1 MEAIKISLE
10 VNVNLSE
17 STMNFLTNFLKSFI
31 RQTQQRGLAS
41 EDPAPTK
48 PTPAPAKPAPAPTK
62 PTPAP
67 AKPAPAKPAPAPTP
81 AKPATQEASS
91 GSKSI
96 EEVRA
101 LLVTKVNDHRAAIKQ
116 KLEELGAPSV
126 SKLDP
131 SKYDEMFNFLNEL

>member
-17 STMNFLTNFLKSFI
+17 STMNFLKSFI
-31 RQTQQRGLAS
+31 RQAQQQGLAS
-41 EDPAPTK
+41 EDPV
-48 PTPAPAKPAPAPTK
+48 PAKPAPAPAK
-62 PTPAP
+62 PAKP
-67 AKPAPAKPAPAPTP
+67 AKPAPAPAPAPTP
-81 AKPATQEASS
+81 AKPAAQETSS

>member
-10 VNVNLSE
+10 VDVNLSE

-41 EDPAPTK
+41 EGPAPAK
-48 PTPAPAKPAPAPTK
+48 PTPVSAQAKPAPAP
-62 PTPAP
+62 A
-67 AKPAPAKPAPAPTP
+67 PAPAPTP
-81 AKPATQEASS
+81 AKPAAKEASS

>member
-17 STMNFLTNFLKSFI
+17 STMNFLKSFI
-31 RQTQQRGLAS
+31 RQAQQQGLAS
-41 EDPAPTK
+41 EDPVPAK
-48 PTPAPAKPAPAPTK
+48 PAPAPAKPAPAPAK
-62 PTPAP
+62 PAKP
-67 AKPAPAKPAPAPTP
+67 AKPAPAPAPAPTP
-81 AKPATQEASS
+81 AKPAAQETSS

>member
-10 VNVNLSE
+10 VDVNLSE
-17 STMNFLTNFLKSFI
+17 STMNFLKSFI
-31 RQTQQRGLAS
+31 GQAQQQGLVS
-41 EDPAPTK
+41 EDPAPAK
-48 PTPAPAKPAPAPTK
+48 PTPAKPTPAKPTPAKPAPAP
-62 PTPAP
+62 AP
-67 AKPAPAKPAPAPTP
+67 AKPAPTP
-81 AKPATQEASS
+81 AKPAAKEASS

-131 SKYDEMFNFLNEL
+131 SKYDEMFNFLNEV

>member
-10 VNVNLSE
+10 VDVNLSE
-17 STMNFLTNFLKSFI
+17 STMNFLKSFI
-31 RQTQQRGLAS
+31 GQAQQQGLVS
-41 EDPAPTK
+41 EDPAPAK
-48 PTPAPAKPAPAPTK
+48 PTPAK
-62 PTPAP
+62 PT
-67 AKPAPAKPAPAPTP
+67 PAKPAPAPTP
-81 AKPATQEASS
+81 AKPAAKEASS

>member
-17 STMNFLTNFLKSFI
+17 STMNFLKSFI
-31 RQTQQRGLAS
+31 VQAQQQGLISKDSTA
-41 EDPAPTK
+41 PAK
-48 PTPAPAKPAPAPTK
+48 PTPAPAKPTKPAPTK
-62 PTPAP
+62 PAP
-67 AKPAPAKPAPAPTP
+67 AKSTA
-81 AKPATQEASS
+81 QEASS

-101 LLVTKVNDHRAAIKQ
+101 LLVTKVNDHREVIKQ

-131 SKYDEMFNFLNEL
+131 SKYDEMFNFLNDL

>member
-10 VNVNLSE
+10 VDVNLSE
-17 STMNFLTNFLKSFI
+17 STMNFRKPLNA
-31 RQTQQRGLAS
+31 QAQQQGLAPKDS
-41 EDPAPTK
+41 APAK
-48 PTPAPAKPAPAPTK
+48 PTPAPAKPTPAKTAPAHAK
-62 PTPAP
+62 PTPAKTAPAPAP
-67 AKPAPAKPAPAPTP
+67 AKPAA
-81 AKPATQEASS
+81 QEASS

-131 SKYDEMFNFLNEL
+131 SKYGEMFNFLNEL

>member
-17 STMNFLTNFLKSFI
+17 STMNFLKSFI
-31 RQTQQRGLAS
+31 AQAQQQGLVS
-41 EDPAPTK
+41 EDPAP
-48 PTPAPAKPAPAPTK
+48 AKPVPV
-62 PTPAP
+62 P
-67 AKPAPAKPAPAPTP
+67 AKPAPAKPTPAKSAPAQAPVPAPAP
-81 AKPATQEASS
+81 AKPATKEASS

>member
-17 STMNFLTNFLKSFI
+17 STMNFLKSFI
-31 RQTQQRGLAS
+31 AQAQQRDLAPK
-41 EDPAPTK
+41 DPAPTK
-48 PTPAPAKPAPAPTK
+48 PIPAPAKPAPAPTK

-67 AKPAPAKPAPAPTP
+67 AKPAPAKPTPVP
-81 AKPATQEASS
+81 AKPAAKEASS

>member
-1 MEAIKISLE
+1 MEAIKISLD
-10 VNVNLSE
+10 VDVNLSE
-17 STMNFLTNFLKSFI
+17 STMNFLKSFI
-31 RQTQQRGLAS
+31 GQAQQQGLAPK
-41 EDPAPTK
+41 DPVPAK
-48 PTPAPAKPAPAPTK
+48 PTPAPAKPTPAPAKTASAK
-62 PTPAP
+62 PTP
-67 AKPAPAKPAPAPTP
+67 AKPAPAKPAPAP
-81 AKPATQEASS
+81 AKPAAKEASS